1 MPNIVPTPGKP
12 DGMFSIEALSDLP
25 VMQFAG
31 EYLQPIDTEEQYER
45 TKALLH
51 ALITQSPDEPRHPV
65 NGLIHILG
73 MMVESYEDE
82 HYAVPDSSPVEVLK
96 FLMEQ
101 HGLTQSELPEVGSQG
116 VVSEILRGRRQLNA
130 RQIQALSQRFHI
142 SPAVF
147 FPKPDPMSSVG

>member
-1 MPNIVPTPGKP
+1 MPNIVPTPGSP

-45 TKALLH
+45 TKALLY
-51 ALITQSPDEPRHPV
+51 ALMTQSPDEAKHPV

-73 MMVESYEDE
+73 MMIEAYEDT
-82 HYAVPDSSPVEVLK
+82 HYAIPDSSPIEVLK

-101 HGLTQSELPEVGSQG
+101 HGLTQSELSEVGSQG
-116 VVSEILRGRRQLNA
+116 VVSEILRGRRRLNA
-130 RQIQALSQRFHI
+130 RQIEALSQRFNI